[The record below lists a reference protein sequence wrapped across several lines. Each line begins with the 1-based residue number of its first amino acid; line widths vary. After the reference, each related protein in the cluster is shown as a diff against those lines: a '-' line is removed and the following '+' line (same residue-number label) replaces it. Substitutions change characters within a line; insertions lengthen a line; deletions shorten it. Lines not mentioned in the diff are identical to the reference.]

1 MVNGAAVTDLQHWI
15 AVACSDEEVL
25 MANSLA
31 SQAVSPLVARELKQL
46 FAQHVGNM
54 VVKQVRC
61 AQQPNA
67 SDCTVKSFPVP
78 NTRNGDTL
86 AASTMEFQKATL
98 LWCFKHRIWWLP
110 KLCWWCYQTPL

>member
-1 MVNGAAVTDLQHWI
+1 MVNGAAVTHLQHWI

-54 VVKQVRC
+54 VVKEVRC
-61 AQQPNA
+61 IQQPNA
-67 SDCTVKSFPVP
+67 SDCTVS

-86 AASTMEFQKATL
+86 VASTMEFQKATL

-110 KLCWWCYQTPL
+110 KSPL